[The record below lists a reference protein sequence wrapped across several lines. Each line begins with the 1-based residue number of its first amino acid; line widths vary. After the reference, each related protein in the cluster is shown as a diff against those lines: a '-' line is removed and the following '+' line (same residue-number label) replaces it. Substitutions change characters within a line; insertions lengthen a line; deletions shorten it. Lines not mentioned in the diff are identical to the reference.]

1 MPSPDALTLHEMFA
15 AGADFAEAL
24 ERAVAETTYE
34 KQLYMISPDTTFDT
48 PMLKVVW
55 SWQRTDTI
63 QYKLSPHTIEQNSS
77 DWPCPPMPADLP
89 TTISVEWRGE
99 TYEISLIH
107 TRTSGTELYTDE
119 ASPFYVT
126 PTE

>member
-1 MPSPDALTLHEMFA
+1 MPSPDARTLHEMFA

-24 ERAVAETTYE
+24 EKATQDTSFQ
-34 KQLYMISPDTTFDT
+34 KQLFMVSPETGFDI
-48 PMLKVVW
+48 PMLKVIW

-63 QYKLSPHTIEQNSS
+63 QYKLSPATIELNSS
-77 DWPCPPMPADLP
+77 NWPCPPMPDDLP
-89 TTISVEWRGE
+89 DSITVEWRGE
-99 TYEISLIH
+99 TYEVPLMH
-107 TRTSGTELYTDE
+107 TRTSGTELYTDQ